1 MELTDDQKRFMEQ
14 HDLLSALM
22 NYPPFSSMPKKRRQL
37 VEMITGEEW
46 DGVQTGEE
54 VVRSAIARQDEAMK
68 AFEVEFE
75 EASLWMA
82 RYPLDPSEAT
92 AFALR
97 LDGVSEDDIEVHL
110 SSR

>member
-22 NYPPFSSMPKKRRQL
+22 DYPPFSSMPKKRQAL
-37 VEMITGEEW
+37 VELMTGEEW
-46 DGVQTGEE
+46 DGVQTGDE
-54 VVRSAIARQDEAMK
+54 VVRSAIARQDEAMQK
-68 AFEVEFE
+68 FEVELE

-110 SSR
+110 SAR